1 MLLQAYDEEDPD
13 NAKRAL
19 NDPFIKHMDVEYAI
33 LARDLRLPQGGV
45 VVQKKPIVENAT
57 DEYKRVRPQNDE
69 VSLLLKF
76 HCKLFL
82 VWRSTSLRLTVINL
96 RKMMNTPVDCVNFQS
111 LFKFLNYA
119 FTSILLLTLKEFQR
133 CGCCAIRELQHRINV
148 CLICYLS

>member
-1 MLLQAYDEEDPD
+1 MTFVGNYCDPPEIQNLEMLLQAYDEEDRD

-69 VSLLLKF
+69 VRSLIPKYS
-76 HCKLFL
+76 C
-82 VWRSTSLRLTVINL
+82 
-96 RKMMNTPVDCVNFQS
+96 
-111 LFKFLNYA
+111 Y
-119 FTSILLLTLKEFQR
+119 
-133 CGCCAIRELQHRINV
+133 
-148 CLICYLS
+148 ICIV